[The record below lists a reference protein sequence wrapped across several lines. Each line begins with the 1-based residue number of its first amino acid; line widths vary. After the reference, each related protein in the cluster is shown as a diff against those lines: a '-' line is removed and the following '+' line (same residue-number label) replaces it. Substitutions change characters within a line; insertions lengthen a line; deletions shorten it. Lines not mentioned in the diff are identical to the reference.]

1 MKTLMRKVVLGAVL
15 AVPTAALAAPCH
27 NVLGAWTFTLACV
40 GRPSPPHFDAQTLH
54 GVVTDQEGCVFL
66 GTLNGFRWVGALAG
80 DGNRTVHSDFGNA
93 KAVGELSR
101 RRDGLF
107 TEMTFTYTY
116 SEFGSPPVTYST
128 ACTGTVTRD

>member
-80 DGNRTVHSDFGNA
+80 DGNRRSTRTSATPRPSASCRGGA
-93 KAVGELSR
+93 TAS
-101 RRDGLF
+101 
-107 TEMTFTYTY
+107 
-116 SEFGSPPVTYST
+116 SP
-128 ACTGTVTRD
+128 R